1 MGKLHSQLP
10 QCILIGT
17 CLLNRI
23 ALGLDCIHIGYL
35 LRRLGLH
42 MISLQS
48 NMKST
53 IYQLWANDE
62 GQDLI
67 EYTLL
72 LAFVTLGAAVL
83 MRGAGSSVS
92 TVWSS
97 ANTTLSNAAT
107 KAS

>member
-1 MGKLHSQLP
+1 MSFLP
-10 QCILIGT
+10 GDIKG
-17 CLLNRI
+17 
-23 ALGLDCIHIGYL
+23 
-35 LRRLGLH
+35 
-42 MISLQS
+42 
-48 NMKST
+48 T